1 MGKTDDTSKGRPDR
15 NPSLPSAQ
23 TGARSPAAEPTL
35 KIEPALLETI
45 EVERTRLM
53 KAESLLHCAILAMD
67 GDDELDS
74 GDRPYYQT
82 IIDVARGLVNQTL
95 EQLDSVNLAPMIK
108 EEKGGKGYELR
119 EEKLQMG
126 LGGKDEVREP
136 TPPPYLI

>member
-1 MGKTDDTSKGRPDR
+1 MADRENTAKSRPGR
-15 NPSLPSAQ
+15 NPAQ
-23 TGARSPAAEPTL
+23 TAAQIGARYPGAEPTL
-35 KIEPALLETI
+35 KVDPALLETI

-67 GDDELDS
+67 DDDGLDN

-82 IIDVARGLVNQTL
+82 IIDVARDLVNQTL

-108 EEKGGKGYELR
+108 EEKGDKPYELQ
-119 EEKLQMG
+119 EEKLHLG

-136 TPPPYLI
+136 APSYLF